1 MQPTVHLCIQAL
13 SSAALVRVVPDLAT
27 LLSDTVNRG
36 ASLGFVPPIRPD
48 DCRIYWESL
57 CTEIDA
63 GRRILL
69 GAFHGDRIVGS
80 GQLALPQQPNAA
92 HRAEVQKLFVDAAL
106 EGQGVGRSL
115 MAALHGTARRYGRS
129 LVLLNTR
136 PGGRAQRFY
145 EDLGY
150 REAGVIP
157 GHTLGSGRDRLDS
170 MVMYQ
175 DIGDPSARD
184 ASRSGWYA

>member
-1 MQPTVHLCIQAL
+1 MRPTVHLCIQSL
-13 SSAALVRVVPDLAT
+13 SSAALVRVVPDLAA

-36 ASLGFVPPIRPD
+36 ASLGFVPPIRSD
-48 DCRIYWESL
+48 DCRAYWESL

-63 GRRILL
+63 GQRVLL

-80 GQLALPQQPNAA
+80 GQLALPPQPNAA

-106 EGQGVGRSL
+106 QGQGVGRSL
-115 MAALHGTARRYGRS
+115 MAALHGTARRHGRS

-136 PGGRAQRFY
+136 PNGRAQRFY

-150 REAGVIP
+150 REAGIIP
-157 GHTLGSGRDRLDS
+157 GYTLGSGHDRLDS
-170 MVMYQ
+170 AVMYQ
-175 DIGDPSARD
+175 DIGGPSVWD
-184 ASRSGWYA
+184 ASMSG

>member
-1 MQPTVHLCIQAL
+1 MRPTVHLCIQPL
-13 SSAALVRVVPDLAT
+13 SSAALLRVVPDLAT

-36 ASLGFVPPIRPD
+36 ASLGFVPPLRSD
-48 DCRIYWESL
+48 DCRAYWESL
-57 CTEIDA
+57 CTEIDT

-80 GQLALPQQPNAA
+80 GQLALPPQPNAV
-92 HRAEVQKLFVDAAL
+92 HRAEVQRLFVDAAL
-106 EGQGVGRSL
+106 QGQGVGRSL
-115 MAALHGTARRYGRS
+115 MAALHGTARRHGRS

-157 GHTLGSGRDRLDS
+157 GYVLGSGRNRLDS
-170 MVMYQ
+170 AVMYQ
-175 DIGDPSARD
+175 EIGDSSARD
-184 ASRSGWYA
+184 VSMSG

>member
-1 MQPTVHLCIQAL
+1 MVD
-13 SSAALVRVVPDLAT
+13 DLAW
-27 LLSDTVNRG
+27 LLSATVNRG
-36 ASLGFVPPIRPD
+36 ASLGFVPPTRSD
-48 DCRIYWESL
+48 ECRAYWESL
-57 CTEIDA
+57 YTEIDT

-80 GQLALPQQPNAA
+80 GQLALPSQPNAV
-92 HRAEVQKLFVDAAL
+92 HRAEVQRLFVDAAL
-106 EGQGVGRSL
+106 QGQGVGRSL
-115 MAALHGTARRYGRS
+115 MAALHGTARRHGRS

-157 GHTLGSGRDRLDS
+157 GYALGSGRNRIDS
-170 MVMYQ
+170 VVMYQ
-175 DIGDPSARD
+175 EIGNPTAREAL
-184 ASRSGWYA
+184 ASGRGA